1 MKETI
6 YTIPVN
12 EGFDEGGECPFC
24 NMYHKLEAES
34 IDFMLGAS
42 YMEDDIRME
51 TNKIGFCHK
60 HNEMM
65 YKAQNRLGVALMAD
79 THLQQ
84 VITDLEALIPQLSSD
99 KPKGIFSRA
108 KKSENPVSPYLSN
121 ITNSCYVCNKINKNF
136 DRYFDT
142 FFYMW
147 KSDNDIKQR
156 VKDSDGFC
164 LEHFGQLLTAAEKNL
179 SAKEYNNFIEIVV
192 PLELENLKRLEKEV
206 AFFINKFDHRY
217 KDVPW
222 GDSKDALIR
231 AMLKI
236 ASLKVED

>member
-12 EGFDEGGECPFC
+12 EAFDEGGECPFC
-24 NMYHKLEAES
+24 NMYHKLEKDA
-34 IDFMLGAS
+34 IDYMLGAS

-51 TNKIGFCHK
+51 TNKTGFCQK
-60 HNEMM
+60 HNSMM
-65 YKAQNRLGVALMAD
+65 YDAGNRLGVALMAD

-84 VITDLEALIPQLSSD
+84 IIKDLEKLTPSL
-99 KPKGIFSRA
+99 KPEEKKGLFA
-108 KKSENPVSPYLSN
+108 KQKKPENTVSPYLSN
-121 ITNSCYVCNKINKNF
+121 ITNSCYVCNRISKNF

-147 KSDNDIKQR
+147 KSDNELKEK
-156 VKDSDGFC
+156 VKNGKGFC
-164 LEHFGQLLTAAEKNL
+164 LEHFGQLLASAEKNL
-179 SAKEYNNFIEIVV
+179 SAKEYAEFIDITV
-192 PLELENLKRLEKEV
+192 PIELEELKRLEKEV

-236 ASLKVED
+236 ASIKVEE